1 MMITILLPA
10 CQRTKNRKHLPVLLQ
25 VLHYYLLL
33 ITITIF
39 PRICPFAKLQN
50 YQCCLPYYQFTL
62 YYNVFLLSPYWR
74 ITIHNVTTLIII
86 INKLQLCYHI
96 TILQYYLITHIT
108 KLNAVYH
115 IILPYYHTILPYYHP
130 YHQTILPYYQF
141 KIIPYYH
148 LTILPYYHLTILS
161 YYHIIIV
168 SYHHI
173 TTPP

>member
-10 CQRTKNRKHLPVLLQ
+10 CQLTKNRKHLPVLLQ

-86 INKLQLCYHI
+86 IKKNAIMLPYYHI
-96 TILQYYLITHIT
+96 TILPYYPHHHLTMRYTILYYHIT
-108 KLNAVYH
+108 
-115 IILPYYHTILPYYHP
+115 
-130 YHQTILPYYQF
+130 
-141 KIIPYYH
+141 IPYYH
-148 LTILPYYHLTILS
+148 ITVHITKPYYH
-161 YYHIIIV
+161 
-168 SYHHI
+168 I
-173 TTPP
+173 TSLK